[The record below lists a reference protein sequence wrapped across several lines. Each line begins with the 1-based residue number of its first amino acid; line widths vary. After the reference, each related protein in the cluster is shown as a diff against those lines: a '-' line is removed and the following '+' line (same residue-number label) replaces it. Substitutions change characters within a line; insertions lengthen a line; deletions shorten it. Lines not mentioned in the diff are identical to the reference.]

1 MSDHERIVLGSLMLN
16 STLVDDVAD
25 ILTGTEF
32 YEPKHETI
40 YATILDQ
47 AQQSKP
53 TDPVAIGDAL
63 GEDIG
68 RCGGRAYLHSLVAAV
83 TVADSVA
90 YYAQKVREALY
101 LRTVRDVGSQLQGLP
116 DYADDPLSVVNEARE
131 RLDGLT
137 VEGVRE
143 VPHDAA
149 VYEAIDSLD
158 RPVGMKTPWRGLD
171 RAISGWSPGWLYIV
185 GARPAV
191 GKTVV
196 GAGIALD
203 CARRGRH
210 AILISLEMP
219 KNDLYLRMLSAVGS
233 IDGTRILHRSLRDA
247 DYEKMATAA
256 KHLSGLP
263 MTVDDRSAL
272 SLAQI
277 RAKVRKVQRKADVGV
292 VVVDYLG
299 LISPPAGTPRND
311 RRVQVDAIAQ
321 GLKNLARDLNVPI
334 VALSQ
339 LNRGI
344 EGRATKEPT
353 LADLRESGGI
363 EQAGDVILLLH
374 RDKDTNPTDLE
385 IHIRKNR
392 HGEEGMFRLDFRGEF
407 SRAEDPIGTAPLR
420 AV

>member
-101 LRTVRDVGSQLQGLP
+101 LRTVRDVGAQLQNLP
-116 DYADDPLSVVNEARE
+116 DYADDPLEVVNEARE
-131 RLDGLT
+131 RIDALTLD
-137 VEGVRE
+137 EVRE
-143 VPHDAA
+143 IPHDAA

-185 GARPAV
+185 GARPSV

-203 CARRGRH
+203 CARRGKH
-210 AILISLEMP
+210 AVLVSLEMP
-219 KNDLYLRMLSAVGS
+219 KNDLYLRLLSAVGS
-233 IDGTRILHRSLRDA
+233 IDGDRILHRSLRDD
-247 DYEKMATAA
+247 DYVKMADAA
-256 KHLSGLP
+256 KHVAGLP
-263 MTVDDRSAL
+263 MTIDDRSAL

-299 LISPPAGTPRND
+299 LITPPHGTPRND

-321 GLKNLARDLNVPI
+321 GLKNLSRDLNVPI
-334 VALSQ
+334 VALAQ
-339 LNRGI
+339 LNREI
-344 EGRATKEPT
+344 EGRAHKEPT

-374 RDKDTNPTDLE
+374 RDRDNNPTDLE
-385 IHIRKNR
+385 VHIRKNR
-392 HGEEGMFRLDFRGEF
+392 HGEQGMFRLDFQGQF
-407 SRAEDPIGTAPLR
+407 SRAVDPIGTAPLR